1 MEKTEPLSGATPLS
15 EVNPRPGKVLLVED
29 DPNLRLV
36 YSRFLESVG
45 WEVATA
51 PDGLAGS
58 ALVQPDAFDVIV
70 SDITMPRM
78 GGIEFIRA
86 IRQRD
91 QDIPVIF
98 ITGEPELKTAIEAL
112 TYGAYRYL
120 TKPFVTKEFRNI
132 VARAAQIHQ
141 LARLKR
147 QAFALTQGGESLPG
161 NRTTLETSFAAAL
174 ERMWIAYQP
183 IVNWSTR
190 SVLAYEAL
198 VRTTE
203 PSLKNPAE
211 LIAAGERLD
220 RLPEMGRRIRS
231 KVGEAAAG
239 APADALLF
247 VNLHPLDLNDDELLS
262 PQSPLS
268 KIASRVVLEV
278 TERSSLDGVGQL
290 AGKLVALRGLGFR
303 LAVDDLGAGYS
314 GLSSFSTLE
323 PEFVKLDMSLIRG
336 VDASPRKKSV
346 VSAMIRLCGQE
357 LGMTVISEG
366 IETPAERDTLA
377 AEGGD
382 LLQGYLFARPEAGF
396 QAPRW

>member
-1 MEKTEPLSGATPLS
+1 MENVERLPGILPPPAVTARL
-15 EVNPRPGKVLLVED
+15 GKVLVVED
-29 DPNLRLV
+29 DPTLRLA
-36 YSRFLESVG
+36 YARFLESAG

-51 PDGLAGS
+51 SDGLAGS

-70 SDITMPRM
+70 SDISMPRM
-78 GGIEFIRA
+78 GGIDFIRA
-86 IRQRD
+86 IRQKD

-98 ITGEPELKTAIEAL
+98 MTGEPQLKTAVEAL

-120 TKPFVTKEFRNI
+120 TKPFAAKEFRTI
-132 VARAAQIHQ
+132 VARAAHLHQ
-141 LARLKR
+141 MARLKR

-161 NRTTLETSFAAAL
+161 NRDALETSFTAAL

-183 IVNWSTR
+183 IVSWSTR
-190 SVLAYEAL
+190 TVLAYEAL

-231 KVGEAAAG
+231 KVAEAAAE

-247 VNLHPLDLNDDELLS
+247 VNLHPLDLNDEELLG

-278 TERSSLDGVGQL
+278 TERSSLDGIGGL
-290 AGKLVALRGLGFR
+290 AAKLVALRGLGFR
-303 LAVDDLGAGYS
+303 IAVDDLGAGYS

-323 PEFVKLDMSLIRG
+323 PEFVKLDMSLVRG
-336 VDASPRKKSV
+336 VDASPKKKSV
-346 VSAMIRLCGQE
+346 VSAMVRLCTQE
-357 LGMTVISEG
+357 LGMKVISEG
-366 IETPAERDTLA
+366 IETPTERDSLVA
-377 AEGGD
+377 AGCD

-396 QAPRW
+396 QTPRW

>member
-1 MEKTEPLSGATPLS
+1 MGKAEPASEILPPPP
-15 EVNPRPGKVLLVED
+15 EVNPKLGKVLLVED

-70 SDITMPRM
+70 SDIAMPRM
-78 GGIEFIRA
+78 GGIEFIRS

-183 IVNWSTR
+183 IVSWSTR
-190 SVLAYEAL
+190 TVLAYEAL

-220 RLPEMGRRIRS
+220 RLPELGRRIRS
-231 KVGEAAAG
+231 KVGEAAAA
-239 APADALLF
+239 APAVPT
-247 VNLHPLDLNDDELLS
+247 VN
-262 PQSPLS
+262 
-268 KIASRVVLEV
+268 A
-278 TERSSLDGVGQL
+278 
-290 AGKLVALRGLGFR
+290 
-303 LAVDDLGAGYS
+303 
-314 GLSSFSTLE
+314 
-323 PEFVKLDMSLIRG
+323 
-336 VDASPRKKSV
+336 ASPPSR
-346 VSAMIRLCGQE
+346 
-357 LGMTVISEG
+357 
-366 IETPAERDTLA
+366 
-377 AEGGD
+377 
-382 LLQGYLFARPEAGF
+382 
-396 QAPRW
+396 